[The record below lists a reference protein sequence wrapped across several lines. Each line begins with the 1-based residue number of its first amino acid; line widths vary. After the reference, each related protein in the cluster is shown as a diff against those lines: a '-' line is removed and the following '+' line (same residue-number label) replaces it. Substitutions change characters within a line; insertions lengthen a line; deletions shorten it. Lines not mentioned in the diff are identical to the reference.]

1 MGVKN
6 WKDAKIAAMIREKNK
21 KNLLIAA
28 EHVRS
33 MAALLCTVGE
43 TGNLRG
49 GYDKESVNDERARV
63 YNSVEYAPFVELGTS
78 KMAAQPSLRPAL
90 HGSTRAVKKILDLQR

>member
-6 WKDAKIAAMIREKNK
+6 WKDAKIAAMVREKNN

-33 MAALLCTVGE
+33 MAALLCTVD
-43 TGNLRG
+43 TGNMRG
-49 GYDKESVNDERARV
+49 AYDKESANDERARV
-63 YNSVEYAPFVELGTS
+63 YNSAEYSPFVELGTS